1 MRIATILVT
10 RGKSCHVKTLHTI
23 LKFNIRCM
31 KTGTENE
38 VIFVNDEPFEKAEI
52 IYKYLK
58 SHDRIFFV
66 DFGISVDE
74 GSLDKVFEKHDGVGC
89 LVFPGVTEGIDWGM
103 FKEKVISKYNEPIE
117 QMGLHFDTIVANRIS
132 DDIYAVNET
141 SAKSWVMM
149 NKNVMKHLKDK
160 KIWIINNNINSSF
173 KFNVDG
179 KQYDFMSLIK
189 FFTTLKKK
197 TNYIM
202 SIDVKKISISLD
214 SNDFIPS
221 LLYDQYFNNL
231 LINLYNYY
239 IYYKI

>member
-38 VIFVNDEPFEKAEI
+38 VVFVNDEPFEKAEI

-89 LVFPGVTEGIDWGM
+89 LVFPGVTEGVDWGM
-103 FKEKVISKYNEPIE
+103 FKEKVVSKSKEPVE
-117 QMGLHFDTIVANRIS
+117 QIGLHFDTVVANKIS
-132 DDIYAVNET
+132 DDIYSVNET

-149 NKNVMKHLKDK
+149 NKNITKHLKDK
-160 KIWIINNNINSSF
+160 KNGAFKIHPRMKNMFLKLKEAGIKIHAYTEAKLIMTYSHECISNILNAA
-173 KFNVDG
+173 G
-179 KQYDFMSLIK
+179 
-189 FFTTLKKK
+189 
-197 TNYIM
+197 
-202 SIDVKKISISLD
+202 VK
-214 SNDFIPS
+214 SN
-221 LLYDQYFNNL
+221 
-231 LINLYNYY
+231 
-239 IYYKI
+239 